1 MTKYLPVQKHILMI
15 EGATGIGKTTALYW
29 LYHQLVNKSEYL
41 VIAIPFQSTIKPNFV
56 DNIKSQTKNCGEKK
70 IILLVDLLSVFKF
83 PRDSHLLFEVF
94 ASINPYKV
102 VIAQASSFYLFTSLQ
117 ARNVKDF
124 NTFFLASKCI
134 TFKPMEKGESKEFL
148 EHLGVTENVDQFVE
162 YCNGIPGLLT
172 CCTKSNYK
180 EEIEIKERME
190 FYNVVEYLID
200 HNKLVNWSLEMK
212 ILAAANL
219 QIPIKYMGLNINNH
233 LCCYRTSSIWM
244 TKASPFRIF
253 LVLARA

>member
-1 MTKYLPVQKHILMI
+1 M
-15 EGATGIGKTTALYW
+15 
-29 LYHQLVNKSEYL
+29 
-41 VIAIPFQSTIKPNFV
+41 
-56 DNIKSQTKNCGEKK
+56 
-70 IILLVDLLSVFKF
+70 LL
-83 PRDSHLLFEVF
+83 
-94 ASINPYKV
+94 A
-102 VIAQASSFYLFTSLQ
+102 
-117 ARNVKDF
+117 
-124 NTFFLASKCI
+124 
-134 TFKPMEKGESKEFL
+134 G
-148 EHLGVTENVDQFVE
+148 NVDQFVE